1 MKTYGGT
8 PTEDRRSSPSGRTRK
23 RVGIADFAVT
33 ADGAVLTT
41 SGLGSCLGV
50 ALRDDRA
57 GVAGLIHV
65 MLPTAPDD
73 PPNVAKYA
81 DTGIDAL
88 VTAMADEGATP
99 GRVRAKL
106 AGGSAMF
113 EFDSQDEPI
122 GERNI
127 ATTRAALDRLGVPVD
142 ATDVGGDAG
151 RSLRFH
157 GDTGEL
163 RVKSA
168 GNERRI

>member
-1 MKTYGGT
+1 MKTYGEKSAST
-8 PTEDRRSSPSGRTRK
+8 RTRK

-33 ADGAVLTT
+33 ADEAVLTT

-50 ALRDDRA
+50 GLHDDRA

-81 DTGIDAL
+81 DTGIDA
-88 VTAMADEGATP
+88 VVNAMRDEGATP
-99 GRVRAKL
+99 GNITAKL

-122 GERNI
+122 GERNV
-127 ATTRAALDRLGVPVD
+127 AVARAVLDRRGISID
-142 ATDVGGDAG
+142 AEDVGGDAG

-157 GDTGEL
+157 GGTGAL
-163 RVKSA
+163 LIKSA
-168 GNERRI
+168 GTERQL